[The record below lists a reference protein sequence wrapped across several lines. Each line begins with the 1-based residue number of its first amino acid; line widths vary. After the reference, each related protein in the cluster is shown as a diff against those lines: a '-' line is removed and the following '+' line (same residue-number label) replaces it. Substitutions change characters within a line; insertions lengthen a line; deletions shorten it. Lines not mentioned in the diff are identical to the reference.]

1 MLNINLQNKN
11 ALITGASRGIGK
23 AIAIKMAQAG
33 ANVVINYKSSK
44 NEAENLASD
53 LSKNYDIKALAIQSD
68 VSNIE
73 EVKKMKELIL
83 NQLGPISVLVN
94 NAGVTQ
100 DKLLRNMTPDTWDYV
115 IKSNLYSVYNTCSV
129 FIDDMINYRW
139 GRIINISSIVALMG
153 SAGQANYA
161 ASKSALIGFT
171 KSIAREYAK
180 RNITA
185 NVVCPGY
192 IETDMTEKLA
202 PKVKE
207 AIINS
212 IAVGRPG
219 NPEEVANLVVFL
231 ASDLASYITGEVI
244 NISGGLYM

>member
-1 MLNINLQNKN
+1 MIEINLQNKN

-33 ANVVINYKSSK
+33 ANIVINYKSSK
-44 NEAENLASD
+44 NEAEVLANN
-53 LSKNYDIKALAIQSD
+53 LSKNYGVKALAIQSD

-83 NQLGPISVLVN
+83 NQLGPISILVN

-100 DKLLRNMTPDTWDYV
+100 DKLLRNMTPDMWDYV

-153 SAGQANYA
+153 STGQANYA

-202 PKVKE
+202 PKIKE
-207 AIINS
+207 TIINS

-219 NPEEVANLVVFL
+219 NPEEVANLVVFF

>member
-1 MLNINLQNKN
+1 MVDINLKNKN
-11 ALITGASRGIGK
+11 VLITGASRGIGK
-23 AIAIKMAQAG
+23 AIALKMAQAG
-33 ANVVINYKSSK
+33 ANVIINYKSSK
-44 NEAENLASD
+44 NEAEELAD
-53 LSKNYDIKALAIQSD
+53 NISKNYGVKALPIQSD

-73 EVKKMKELIL
+73 EVKKIKELTSS
-83 NQLGPISVLVN
+83 QLGPISILVN

-100 DKLLRNMTPDTWDYV
+100 DKLLRNMTPEVWDYV

-129 FIDDMINYRW
+129 FIDDMINIRW

-185 NVVCPGY
+185 NVICPGY

-202 PKVKE
+202 PKIKE

-212 IAVGRPG
+212 IPVGRAG
-219 NPEEVANLVVFL
+219 TPEEVANLVVFL
-231 ASDLASYITGEVI
+231 ASDLSSYITGEVI